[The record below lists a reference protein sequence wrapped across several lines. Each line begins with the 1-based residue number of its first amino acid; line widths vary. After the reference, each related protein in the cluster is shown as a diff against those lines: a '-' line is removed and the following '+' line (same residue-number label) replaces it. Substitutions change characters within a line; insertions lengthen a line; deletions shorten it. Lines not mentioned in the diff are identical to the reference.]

1 MGRKNQLSR
10 QSRSRTSFAAS
21 LGAAPLKGGAAMSAY
36 QGASHTDL
44 ALSDWQPMAGSAD
57 ADLLPEL
64 HSDNELALDNRHD
77 DAAITSAQ
85 LPVHHDD
92 IAVIDAV
99 FLHGRAGHAQ
109 QERGLGVRDQQ
120 VSNIQPLAS
129 EVIRGRACACA
140 AISQRQS
147 NRGRDQLDGHT
158 THKTMT
164 VHMYSV
170 AVDATPVS

>member
-10 QSRSRTSFAAS
+10 QSRSRTSFAA
-21 LGAAPLKGGAAMSAY
+21 PLKGGAAMSAY
-36 QGASHTDL
+36 QGSSHTDL

-77 DAAITSAQ
+77 DAPITSAQ

-99 FLHGRAGHAQ
+99 FLHGRAGHTQ
-109 QERGLGVRDQQ
+109 HKRGLGVRDQQ
-120 VSNIQPLAS
+120 VCNIQPLAC
-129 EVIRGRACACA
+129 EVIGERARARCDQPA
-140 AISQRQS
+140 A
-147 NRGRDQLDGHT
+147 
-158 THKTMT
+158 K
-164 VHMYSV
+164 
-170 AVDATPVS
+170 